1 MGKQIL
7 SGSNLYVDFANV
19 SFDHQSYRVGIDMIN
34 AGLKMEPKAALLYPT
49 RGILYVQL
57 AQFDQ
62 AQTDFEKADA
72 LDPGRS
78 IASAAQGLIALQE
91 KDPDK
96 ALATLRKELSRKPD
110 DAYLLDSLADLL
122 TQRGPEPGSAEFREA
137 MEAAK
142 KAVALRPSLGSAR
155 DVLAKLELAVGE
167 NEAAAEQCRK
177 ALEIDPK
184 DQTALYRLIAALRM
198 EGTREEDERNRF
210 KLIEENSSTTEK
222 PQPQSMRLWLR
233 RTAEWFASR
242 PALRRIEFGARCRR
256 SC

>member
-1 MGKQIL
+1 
-7 SGSNLYVDFANV
+7 
-19 SFDHQSYRVGIDMIN
+19 MIN
-34 AGLKMEPKAALLYPT
+34 AGLKMEPKAALLYLT

-78 IASAAQGLIALQE
+78 IASAAQGLVALQE

-155 DVLAKLELAVGE
+155 DALAKFELAVGE

-184 DQTALYRLIAALRM
+184 DQTALYRLIAALRKSGKHEDIPGLVKQLAALRM